1 MCSCGG
7 RHHPSICDGE
17 NYGKKVEEKE
27 TKLETKVSGLQVQ
40 TKQPEEP
47 VELKELR
54 EVNVATT
61 VKTGG
66 GTALQTLQAIVT
78 ANGGEQ
84 SVKCRLLLDSACN
97 KTFITTE
104 LAELFKANPKC
115 TEMVNVSSFGKQ
127 KGSIRSDVYDV
138 EIKGLDHKNKIK
150 AEVFTV
156 PTITTLPNSK
166 PEVVKENY
174 EHLKDLWFP
183 DVSEK
188 DTLEV
193 HMLVGMDLLWQLQ
206 TGHSRR
212 GTTEEPVAIETI
224 FGWTLAGKIGGS
236 NSSEM
241 KVNVNLFIEE
251 GGKNGIENNVK
262 KLWDYET
269 LGIRETDDVYED
281 MVDSIRF
288 TGERYSVKLPWKT
301 GNYHLPDNYRMS
313 QSRMQSQ
320 LKKLKKELEK
330 LQAYHEIITDQLNEG
345 IVEKVMAA
353 SSSERV
359 HYLPHHPVI
368 RENAETT
375 KMRIVFDASARMR
388 KGALSLND
396 CLHIGPS
403 LAPLLYDVLLRLR
416 EHQVILIGDIRKAF
430 LQIEV
435 DEGDRDSLRFLWVK
449 DPFAADVQEEILRFS
464 RVIFGVGPSPFLLG
478 GTLAH
483 HLEKYE
489 KGEPE
494 IVKAIKN
501 GLYVDD
507 LASGGKTA
515 EFVWK
520 LYLRVKTILQ
530 EGGFIMHK
538 WKTNDVKLRKMI
550 EGSEAPVD
558 DQEPTFAQTQ
568 LGKVNQK
575 DEKILGLIWNE
586 NTDSFQF
593 NLEDIADKG
602 EKLEVTKRNILSI
615 LSSLFDP
622 LGIIGPVLVAAK
634 VLFQKMCL
642 ETNEWDKVV
651 SEDLVR
657 NWKTWLQ
664 DLKQQG
670 SIVFSRSIYMNIQEE
685 VTWCW
690 IHGFGDASKVAYCA
704 VIYIVYTQL
713 SGTYAKMLTSK
724 PRVAPM
730 KPQSIPRLGLMA
742 ARCTAKLV
750 QNVETALNNQR
761 RIEGRT
767 LWSDSKT
774 VLCWLR
780 NKKEWKQFVKHRVND
795 ILKVSDNEHWKYCP
809 SEDNPADIGTRG
821 MIASKLNE
829 SQLWWNGPSWLVKEE
844 SFWPKQEPISDTEET
859 EEERATS
866 MVALDITDEDGLG
879 SIMDVTRYGTLWKL
893 FRITAWVVRFIWNI
907 RAKLRGKQKISDEF
921 LHTEETEAARKMWLI
936 SAQEDLKKEKHF
948 PELEKRLGIKEND
961 GILRC
966 YGRLDH
972 AVLGEEA
979 KHPVILPKHHPVT
992 RLIVDSCHRHVLHGR
1007 TRNTLAEF
1015 RSQYWMGK
1023 ARQVIKAILRRCATC
1038 KRHQARPFNKPAPGQ
1053 LPEFRVTP
1061 ARPFQNCG
1069 VDFAGPL
1076 YVLRRKSMKKVYI
1089 TLFTYGVT
1097 RAIHLELVPDLSAE
1111 TFKQTLKKFTAR
1123 RGTPSLM
1130 VSDNAKTFEATAK
1143 WLKKLYRDPTVQH
1156 FLQENNIRWRFNLSL
1171 APWWGG
1177 FFERLVGLVKRT
1189 LRKVLGNAR
1198 LRFEELE
1205 TILIE
1210 TEGMLNNRPLTY
1222 LYEEATE
1229 DVLTPN
1235 HLIFGHRLGTLPDA
1249 EVDSAD
1255 EDTDEGKCMKYIRTR
1270 QQHLWNRWEKEY
1282 LTNLREHHEMGTSG
1296 SSKPEIGEV
1305 VLIKEEQTNRR
1316 KWKLGRIVSLIE
1328 GRDGMMRGATIRVI
1342 SGGNPREIQRPI
1354 QKLYSMELKCQPD
1367 EAMPAERQLPVQP
1380 DEETR
1385 NVRPRRLAA
1394 MDGEIR

>member
-1 MCSCGG
+1 
-7 RHHPSICDGE
+7 
-17 NYGKKVEEKE
+17 
-27 TKLETKVSGLQVQ
+27 
-40 TKQPEEP
+40 
-47 VELKELR
+47 
-54 EVNVATT
+54 
-61 VKTGG
+61 
-66 GTALQTLQAIVT
+66 
-78 ANGGEQ
+78 
-84 SVKCRLLLDSACN
+84 
-97 KTFITTE
+97 
-104 LAELFKANPKC
+104 
-115 TEMVNVSSFGKQ
+115 MVNVSSFGKQ
-127 KGSIRSDVYDV
+127 KGSIRSDMYDV

-206 TGHSRR
+206 TGHSKR

-251 GGKNGIENNVK
+251 GGKNGIENNLK

-301 GNYHLPDNYRMS
+301 GNYHLPDNYRLS

-320 LKKLKKELEK
+320 LKKLKKEPEK

-430 LQIEV
+430 LHIEV

-464 RVIFGVGPSPFLLG
+464 RVIFGAGPSPFLLG

-483 HLEKYE
+483 HLEKCE

-530 EGGFIMHK
+530 EGGFTMHK

-575 DEKILGLIWNE
+575 DEKILGLIWNQ

-602 EKLEVTKRNILSI
+602 EKLEVTKRNVLSI
-615 LSSLFDP
+615 LSSLFNP

-642 ETNEWDKVV
+642 ETNEWDKVI

-664 DLKQQG
+664 D
-670 SIVFSRSIYMNIQEE
+670 
-685 VTWCW
+685 
-690 IHGFGDASKVAYCA
+690 
-704 VIYIVYTQL
+704 
-713 SGTYAKMLTSK
+713 
-724 PRVAPM
+724 
-730 KPQSIPRLGLMA
+730 
-742 ARCTAKLV
+742 
-750 QNVETALNNQR
+750 
-761 RIEGRT
+761 
-767 LWSDSKT
+767 
-774 VLCWLR
+774 
-780 NKKEWKQFVKHRVND
+780 
-795 ILKVSDNEHWKYCP
+795 
-809 SEDNPADIGTRG
+809 
-821 MIASKLNE
+821 
-829 SQLWWNGPSWLVKEE
+829 
-844 SFWPKQEPISDTEET
+844 
-859 EEERATS
+859 
-866 MVALDITDEDGLG
+866 
-879 SIMDVTRYGTLWKL
+879 
-893 FRITAWVVRFIWNI
+893 
-907 RAKLRGKQKISDEF
+907 
-921 LHTEETEAARKMWLI
+921 
-936 SAQEDLKKEKHF
+936 
-948 PELEKRLGIKEND
+948 
-961 GILRC
+961 
-966 YGRLDH
+966 
-972 AVLGEEA
+972 
-979 KHPVILPKHHPVT
+979 
-992 RLIVDSCHRHVLHGR
+992 
-1007 TRNTLAEF
+1007 
-1015 RSQYWMGK
+1015 
-1023 ARQVIKAILRRCATC
+1023 
-1038 KRHQARPFNKPAPGQ
+1038 
-1053 LPEFRVTP
+1053 
-1061 ARPFQNCG
+1061 
-1069 VDFAGPL
+1069 
-1076 YVLRRKSMKKVYI
+1076 
-1089 TLFTYGVT
+1089 
-1097 RAIHLELVPDLSAE
+1097 
-1111 TFKQTLKKFTAR
+1111 
-1123 RGTPSLM
+1123 
-1130 VSDNAKTFEATAK
+1130 
-1143 WLKKLYRDPTVQH
+1143 
-1156 FLQENNIRWRFNLSL
+1156 
-1171 APWWGG
+1171 
-1177 FFERLVGLVKRT
+1177 
-1189 LRKVLGNAR
+1189 
-1198 LRFEELE
+1198 
-1205 TILIE
+1205 
-1210 TEGMLNNRPLTY
+1210 
-1222 LYEEATE
+1222 
-1229 DVLTPN
+1229 
-1235 HLIFGHRLGTLPDA
+1235 
-1249 EVDSAD
+1249 
-1255 EDTDEGKCMKYIRTR
+1255 
-1270 QQHLWNRWEKEY
+1270 
-1282 LTNLREHHEMGTSG
+1282 
-1296 SSKPEIGEV
+1296 
-1305 VLIKEEQTNRR
+1305 
-1316 KWKLGRIVSLIE
+1316 
-1328 GRDGMMRGATIRVI
+1328 
-1342 SGGNPREIQRPI
+1342 
-1354 QKLYSMELKCQPD
+1354 
-1367 EAMPAERQLPVQP
+1367 
-1380 DEETR
+1380 
-1385 NVRPRRLAA
+1385 
-1394 MDGEIR
+1394 

>member
-1 MCSCGG
+1 METRKSFFKKFGRCWNCSKKGHRVKECKSKNMCSCGG

-84 SVKCRLLLDSACN
+84 SVRCRLLLDSACN

-206 TGHSRR
+206 TGHSKR

-251 GGKNGIENNVK
+251 GGKNGIENNLK

-288 TGERYSVKLPWKT
+288 TGERYSVRLPWKT
-301 GNYHLPDNYRMS
+301 GNYHLPDNYRLS

-320 LKKLKKELEK
+320 LKKLKKEPEK

-353 SSSERV
+353 
-359 HYLPHHPVI
+359 
-368 RENAETT
+368 
-375 KMRIVFDASARMR
+375 
-388 KGALSLND
+388 
-396 CLHIGPS
+396 
-403 LAPLLYDVLLRLR
+403 
-416 EHQVILIGDIRKAF
+416 
-430 LQIEV
+430 
-435 DEGDRDSLRFLWVK
+435 
-449 DPFAADVQEEILRFS
+449 
-464 RVIFGVGPSPFLLG
+464 
-478 GTLAH
+478 
-483 HLEKYE
+483 
-489 KGEPE
+489 
-494 IVKAIKN
+494 
-501 GLYVDD
+501 
-507 LASGGKTA
+507 
-515 EFVWK
+515 
-520 LYLRVKTILQ
+520 
-530 EGGFIMHK
+530 
-538 WKTNDVKLRKMI
+538 
-550 EGSEAPVD
+550 
-558 DQEPTFAQTQ
+558 
-568 LGKVNQK
+568 
-575 DEKILGLIWNE
+575 
-586 NTDSFQF
+586 
-593 NLEDIADKG
+593 
-602 EKLEVTKRNILSI
+602 
-615 LSSLFDP
+615 
-622 LGIIGPVLVAAK
+622 
-634 VLFQKMCL
+634 
-642 ETNEWDKVV
+642 
-651 SEDLVR
+651 
-657 NWKTWLQ
+657 
-664 DLKQQG
+664 
-670 SIVFSRSIYMNIQEE
+670 
-685 VTWCW
+685 
-690 IHGFGDASKVAYCA
+690 
-704 VIYIVYTQL
+704 
-713 SGTYAKMLTSK
+713 
-724 PRVAPM
+724 
-730 KPQSIPRLGLMA
+730 
-742 ARCTAKLV
+742 RCTAKLV
-750 QNVETALNNQR
+750 QNVEKALSNQR

-893 FRITAWVVRFIWNI
+893 FRITAWVVRFVWNI

-992 RLIVDSCHRHVLHGR
+992 RLIVDSCHRHVLHGG

-1089 TLFTYGVT
+1089 TLFTCGVT

-1156 FLQENNIRWRFNLSL
+1156 FLQENSIRWRFNLSL

-1255 EDTDEGKCMKYIRTR
+1255 EDTDEGKRMKYIRTR

-1282 LTNLREHHEMGTSG
+1282 LTNLREYHEMGTSG

-1305 VLIKEEQTNRR
+1305 VLIKEEQTNRG

-1328 GRDGMMRGATIRVI
+1328 GHDGIMRGATIRVI

-1354 QKLYSMELKCQPD
+1354 QKLYSMELKCRPD

-1380 DEETR
+1380 DEEAR

-1394 MDGEIR
+1394 MDGEIRRRIVMEDQSDDDV

>member
-1 MCSCGG
+1 M
-7 RHHPSICDGE
+7 
-17 NYGKKVEEKE
+17 
-27 TKLETKVSGLQVQ
+27 
-40 TKQPEEP
+40 
-47 VELKELR
+47 
-54 EVNVATT
+54 
-61 VKTGG
+61 
-66 GTALQTLQAIVT
+66 
-78 ANGGEQ
+78 
-84 SVKCRLLLDSACN
+84 
-97 KTFITTE
+97 
-104 LAELFKANPKC
+104 
-115 TEMVNVSSFGKQ
+115 
-127 KGSIRSDVYDV
+127 
-138 EIKGLDHKNKIK
+138 
-150 AEVFTV
+150 
-156 PTITTLPNSK
+156 
-166 PEVVKENY
+166 
-174 EHLKDLWFP
+174 
-183 DVSEK
+183 
-188 DTLEV
+188 
-193 HMLVGMDLLWQLQ
+193 
-206 TGHSRR
+206 
-212 GTTEEPVAIETI
+212 
-224 FGWTLAGKIGGS
+224 
-236 NSSEM
+236 
-241 KVNVNLFIEE
+241 
-251 GGKNGIENNVK
+251 
-262 KLWDYET
+262 
-269 LGIRETDDVYED
+269 
-281 MVDSIRF
+281 
-288 TGERYSVKLPWKT
+288 
-301 GNYHLPDNYRMS
+301 
-313 QSRMQSQ
+313 
-320 LKKLKKELEK
+320 
-330 LQAYHEIITDQLNEG
+330 
-345 IVEKVMAA
+345 
-353 SSSERV
+353 
-359 HYLPHHPVI
+359 
-368 RENAETT
+368 
-375 KMRIVFDASARMR
+375 
-388 KGALSLND
+388 
-396 CLHIGPS
+396 
-403 LAPLLYDVLLRLR
+403 
-416 EHQVILIGDIRKAF
+416 
-430 LQIEV
+430 
-435 DEGDRDSLRFLWVK
+435 
-449 DPFAADVQEEILRFS
+449 
-464 RVIFGVGPSPFLLG
+464 
-478 GTLAH
+478 
-483 HLEKYE
+483 
-489 KGEPE
+489 
-494 IVKAIKN
+494 
-501 GLYVDD
+501 
-507 LASGGKTA
+507 
-515 EFVWK
+515 
-520 LYLRVKTILQ
+520 
-530 EGGFIMHK
+530 
-538 WKTNDVKLRKMI
+538 
-550 EGSEAPVD
+550 
-558 DQEPTFAQTQ
+558 
-568 LGKVNQK
+568 
-575 DEKILGLIWNE
+575 
-586 NTDSFQF
+586 
-593 NLEDIADKG
+593 
-602 EKLEVTKRNILSI
+602 
-615 LSSLFDP
+615 
-622 LGIIGPVLVAAK
+622 
-634 VLFQKMCL
+634 
-642 ETNEWDKVV
+642 
-651 SEDLVR
+651 
-657 NWKTWLQ
+657 
-664 DLKQQG
+664 
-670 SIVFSRSIYMNIQEE
+670 
-685 VTWCW
+685 WCW

-704 VIYIVYTQL
+704 VIYIVYRQL

-730 KPQSIPRLGLMA
+730 KLQSIPRLELMA

-750 QNVETALNNQR
+750 QNVETALSNQR

-829 SQLWWNGPSWLVKEE
+829 SQLWWNEPSWLAKEE

-893 FRITAWVVRFIWNI
+893 FRITAWVVRFVWNI
-907 RAKLRGKQKISDEF
+907 RAKLRGKQKISNEF

-992 RLIVDSCHRHVLHGR
+992 RLIVDSCHRHVLHGG

-1061 ARPFQNCG
+1061 AKPFQNCG

-1089 TLFTYGVT
+1089 TLFTCGVT

-1111 TFKQTLKKFTAR
+1111 TFKQTLTKFTAR

-1189 LRKVLGNAR
+1189 LRKVLGNAC

-1255 EDTDEGKCMKYIRTR
+1255 EDTDEGKRMKYIRTR

-1305 VLIKEEQTNRR
+1305 VLKEEQTNRG
-1316 KWKLGRIVSLIE
+1316 KWKLGRNISLIE

-1342 SGGNPREIQRPI
+1342 SGGNSREIQRPI
-1354 QKLYSMELKCQPD
+1354 QKLYSMELKCRPD

-1385 NVRPRRLAA
+1385 NVHPRRLAA
-1394 MDGEIR
+1394 MDGEIRRRIVMEDQSDDDV